1 MSTNTTNGGDRVE
14 TVEERAAR
22 YEAEYD
28 ARELALMLAQAHALN
43 AAEARESERVAV
55 RNFRLTAIG
64 ALVALGALVVTIV
77 GLL

>member
-1 MSTNTTNGGDRVE
+1 MNTDTTNADRVE

-28 ARELALMLAQAHALN
+28 ARELALMLAQAHALH
-43 AAEARESERVAV
+43 AAEVRENERVAV
-55 RNFRLTAIG
+55 RNFRLTAVG
-64 ALVALGALVVTIV
+64 ALVALGALVVTLV

>member
-1 MSTNTTNGGDRVE
+1 MNTGTTNSDQVE

-28 ARELALMLAQAHALN
+28 ARELALMLAQAHALH
-43 AAEARESERVAV
+43 AADVRENERVAV

-64 ALVALGALVVTIV
+64 ALVALGALVVTLV